1 VGDDVSTTGVAAR
14 VFLITVLPLS
24 VGMRLRARDPAWAAT
39 AEPTAKR
46 LAFGVFL
53 LVVAGAVISEFGEV
67 SDHLG
72 ELASAAITL
81 NVAAMSISF
90 AVARLARLTDRQATA
105 IAMELGLHNATV
117 AIAIG
122 ASVDELV
129 TIPAAV
135 YSSFMFVTAGAFARV
150 MARRNAAVVPSA
162 AS

>member
-1 VGDDVSTTGVAAR
+1 
-14 VFLITVLPLS
+14 
-24 VGMRLRARDPAWAAT
+24 M
-39 AEPTAKR
+39 
-46 LAFGVFL
+46 
-53 LVVAGAVISEFGEV
+53 

-81 NVAAMSISF
+81 NVAAMGISF

-150 MARRNAAVVPSA
+150 MARRNAAIAPSA